1 MRITDV
7 HIHIQP
13 WRELKPEVLEVMW
26 RDKSADRDHLLQL
39 MDDPRVLLEAMDRA
53 GVWRVGLVNYPS
65 PDVMGFTDATNA
77 FAAKYAQA
85 DPDVDRLVDLGIR
98 LLKVHPPHQGFPANA
113 YTNGLEALG
122 RIYRR
127 CEERGLPVMIH
138 TGTSIFPGARSKYG
152 NPMELDDV
160 AIDFPDLQIVM
171 AHGGRPL
178 YMEEA
183 FFILRRHRKVWLDL
197 SGIPPV
203 RLLEYFPRLP
213 ELVDRVL
220 WGTDWP
226 SPGVKTLR
234 VNIDQFLALPLSDPH
249 KKAILETNALAL
261 FPSTR

>member
-39 MDDPRVLLEAMDRA
+39 MDDPRALLEVMDRA

-85 DPDVDRLVDLGIR
+85 DPER
-98 LLKVHPPHQGFPANA
+98 LLPYGGVHARFTQDPA
-113 YTNGLEALG
+113 G
-122 RIYRR
+122 
-127 CEERGLPVMIH
+127 
-138 TGTSIFPGARSKYG
+138 
-152 NPMELDDV
+152 DV
-160 AIDFPDLQIVM
+160 A
-171 AHGGRPL
+171 R
-178 YMEEA
+178 
-183 FFILRRHRKVWLDL
+183 
-197 SGIPPV
+197 
-203 RLLEYFPRLP
+203 
-213 ELVDRVL
+213 LVDRVL